1 MFYNGEL
8 ETDISVKNRRNNENL
23 EKFWPQGNR
32 QPIMFVDVVGEEGLD
47 KIASSKA
54 EIKVGVDSKF
64 NLEEAQLVV
73 CHIVPPSI

>member
-1 MFYNGEL
+1 MFYDGEL
-8 ETDISVKNRRNNENL
+8 ETDISVKNRQNNKNL
-23 EKFWPQGNR
+23 KDFWPHGNEC
-32 QPIMFVDVVGEEGLD
+32 PIMFIDVVGEEGVD

-73 CHIVPPSI
+73 CLA